1 MKPSIYSRIADALDY
16 TGEVLILLAKTVYWC
31 KTAFKNLKPIAK
43 QMLEMGVYTLPITS
57 LMSLFIGMVLALQ
70 TGTELSKYHIQ
81 HLIGSIVSASMCRE
95 MGPVLTGLIVAGRVG
110 ASMTAELG
118 TMQVSEEIDALKTL
132 AINPIRYLVMP
143 RFLACIIMLPILVVY
158 SDCVGMAGGFIVSR
172 FQIGVDT
179 STYLDSIKNFLTM
192 RDIYSGLVK
201 AFVFGI
207 VVSIISCY
215 QGFRTRGGA
224 EGVGKSTTASVVI
237 SFLLIIVFD
246 YFLTRMFFQKS

>member
-1 MKPSIYSRIADALDY
+1 MKPSIYSKIADAFDY

-31 KTAFKNLKPIAK
+31 KSAFKNLKPIAK

-57 LMSLFIGMVLALQ
+57 LILFLTGMVIAFQ

-81 HLIGSIVSASMCRE
+81 YLIGSIVSASMCRE

-143 RFLACIIMLPILVVY
+143 RFLACIIMLPILVIY

-172 FQIGVDT
+172 FRIGVDT
-179 STYLDSIKNFLTM
+179 NTYLDSIKNYLTIK
-192 RDIYSGLVK
+192 DIYSGLVK

-207 VVSIISCY
+207 IISIVSCH
-215 QGFRTRGGA
+215 QGFKTRGGA
-224 EGVGKSTTASVVI
+224 EGVGKSTTASVVV
-237 SFLLIIVFD
+237 SFLLIAIFD
-246 YFLTRMFFQKS
+246 YFLTSMFF

>member
-1 MKPSIYSRIADALDY
+1 MKPSIYSKIADALDY
-16 TGEVLILLAKTVYWC
+16 TGEVLVLLAETVYWC
-31 KTAFKNLKPIAK
+31 KSAFKNLKSIAK
-43 QMLEMGVYTLPITS
+43 HMLEMGVYTLPITS
-57 LMSLFIGMVLALQ
+57 LMSLFTGMVLALQ

-143 RFLACIIMLPILVVY
+143 RFLACIIMLPILVIY
-158 SDCVGMAGGFIVSR
+158 SDCVGMAGGFIVSK

-179 STYLDSIKNFLTM
+179 STYLDSIKNFLTI

-207 VVSIISCY
+207 VISIISCY

>member
-31 KTAFKNLKPIAK
+31 KSAFKNLKPIAK
-43 QMLEMGVYTLPITS
+43 QMLEIGVYTLPITS
-57 LMSLFIGMVLALQ
+57 LISIPIGMTLALQ
-70 TGTELSKYHIQ
+70 TGNELAKYHLQ
-81 HLIGSIVSASMCRE
+81 DLIGSIVSASMCRE
-95 MGPVLTGLIVAGRVG
+95 MGPVLTGIIVAGRVG

-143 RFLACIIMLPILVVY
+143 RFLACIIMLPILIIY
-158 SDCVGMAGGFIVSR
+158 TDCLGMFGGFLVSR

-179 STYLDSIKNFLTM
+179 STYMDSIKNFLTIM
-192 RDIYSGLVK
+192 DIYSGLVK

-207 VVSIISCY
+207 VISIVSCH

-237 SFLLIIVFD
+237 SFLLIIIFN
-246 YFLTRMFFQKS
+246 YFLTRMFF